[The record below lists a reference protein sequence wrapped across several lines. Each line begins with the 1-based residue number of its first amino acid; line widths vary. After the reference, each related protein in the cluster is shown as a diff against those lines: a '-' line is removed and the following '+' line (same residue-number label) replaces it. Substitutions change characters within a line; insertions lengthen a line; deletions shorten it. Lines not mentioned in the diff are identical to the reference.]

1 MYFSAEQLNN
11 IQLNGVFFVDEIYS
25 RQHAHMVHRHEG
37 ILELLYI
44 SKGEGRYIVGNR
56 GYVIS
61 EGDLVICN
69 AGTFHGEAP
78 FSKHPIET
86 YCIALSGV
94 KTNKLDL
101 GCLIKTEQRPV
112 LALNEMASV
121 ISQSMKNIYKLF
133 TETKDN
139 LPICRQF
146 SLGVLMIIQKLIF
159 EHIYQGNIASEQKNE
174 YLIRKITQY
183 LNNNYTKQLTLKK
196 ISQEMHI
203 SETYLSHLFKRET
216 GLSPIQYVI
225 HCRIGEAQSL
235 LMETQLPIYEIEE
248 RLGFGSSCHLTTM
261 FKKYVGISPREYR
274 KHFITEKNKK
284 EITD

>member
-1 MYFSAEQLNN
+1 MYFTIEELNN
-11 IQLNGVFFVDEIYS
+11 IQLNGVFYVDKIYS
-25 RQHAHMVHRHEG
+25 QNHAHMVHKHEN

-44 SKGEGRYIVGNR
+44 SSGEGRYIVGNR
-56 GYVIS
+56 GYVIR
-61 EGDLVICN
+61 EGDLIICN

-78 FSKHPIET
+78 FQKHSIET

-94 KTNKLDL
+94 KVKGLNL
-101 GCLIKTEQRPV
+101 GCLTKAEQRPV
-112 LALNEMASV
+112 LVLKDRSSM
-121 ISQSMKNIYKLF
+121 IYQSMKNIYNLF
-133 TETKDN
+133 TETKQN

-146 SLGVLMIIQKLIF
+146 ALGVLLIVQKLIF
-159 EHIYQGNIASEQKNE
+159 EHISKDNISSEQKNE
-174 YLIRKITQY
+174 NLIRKITEY
-183 LNNNYTKQLTLKK
+183 LNHNYTQQLTLKK

-235 LMETQLPIYEIEE
+235 LMETQIPIYQIEE
-248 RLGFGSSCHLTTM
+248 KLGFGSSCHLTTM

-274 KHFITEKNKK
+274 KHFVIEKNKK
-284 EITD
+284 F